1 MARGDYTPEIRTSLG
16 SSRPGRV
23 NTSPPKDSPAEMARD
38 ASRGIKQGSAAD
50 TKMDAMQA
58 QAKQGPRPPPMQTA
72 PTGNLPPDTPHIAAA
87 TSIAHAILN
96 RRPGGM

>member
-23 NTSPPKDSPAEMARD
+23 NTSPPKESPADMARD
-38 ASRGIKQGSAAD
+38 AKAGIKEGSAQD
-50 TKMDAMQA
+50 TKLDAMPRNQA
-58 QAKQGPRPPPMQTA
+58 PRPPPMQTA
-72 PTGNLPPDTPHIAAA
+72 PAGNLPPDTPHVAAA